1 MNGQA
6 DRVVE
11 LRRLQNNDAGKHDT
25 VYAAFVSGKGGTG
38 KSFLALNT
46 AYALSVAGSKV
57 LLVDY
62 DLQSPNL
69 HIMSNMFPLASLH
82 NYFQSSALM
91 EELLHRITPDL
102 YCIYG
107 DQQHASE
114 ISTSQMD
121 QFFNALPTIAD
132 RFDIVIFDTGSGIHE
147 SLSLALRHMQ
157 MAVIVANPEPTS
169 VMDAYVMAKYLFQE
183 DFKLETS
190 VVINKCP
197 SPSDGQTAY
206 QNLSKALSHFMKK
219 KVECAALI
227 PSHPDVYQSIMKQE
241 LLLKDKPASP
251 MMRYIAALAAQLVKG

>member
-6 DRVVE
+6 DRVTE
-11 LRRLQNNDAGKHDT
+11 LRRLQNRDEVKHET

-46 AYALSVAGSKV
+46 AYALSIAGSKV

-69 HIMSNMFPLASLH
+69 HIMSNVFPNASIH
-82 NYFQSSALM
+82 NFFQSSALLD
-91 EELLHRITPDL
+91 ETLYRLNNDL

-107 DQQHASE
+107 DQQHSSD
-114 ISTSQMD
+114 ITISQME
-121 QFFNALPTIAD
+121 QFFKSLAAVSGK
-132 RFDIVIFDTGSGIHE
+132 FDIVIFDTGSGIHE
-147 SLSLALRHMQ
+147 SLTIALRHMQ
-157 MAVIVANPEPTS
+157 TAFIVANPEPTS

-183 DFKLETS
+183 DFQLNTS

-206 QNLSKALSHFMKK
+206 QNLSKALSHFIKK
-219 KVECAALI
+219 KVECAGLI

-251 MMRYIAALAAQLVKG
+251 MMRFIAALAAQLVKV